1 MSGQAV
7 IILLLSTIL
16 AAPGTTETDIQHSK
30 QTVSAQS
37 NKPLVPLDRLLPTSD
52 TKVNADGPE
61 PAVPLKH
68 VPKGT
73 NLETG
78 HKDAI
83 R

>member
-7 IILLLSTIL
+7 IILLLATIL
-16 AAPGTTETDIQHSK
+16 AVAGSTETDMEHSK
-30 QTVSAQS
+30 QVVQS
-37 NKPLVPLDRLLPTSD
+37 NNPLVPLDTLLSPSD
-52 TKVNADGPE
+52 PRVNADGPG
-61 PAVPLKH
+61 PAVPLQH